1 MISSD
6 AVTPDL
12 PPGLVE
18 EYLAGMRTTLGL
30 LASLAARLSAAG
42 NDRSALETLHR
53 EIHKIHGSAGS
64 YGFADVSR
72 LAAGL
77 EATMKDWVARPD
89 DPEVDRGSLVRW
101 FVARLAAMLGISV
114 PPLVAPPATPPP
126 PARAG
131 PAGPHAAGAPASGR
145 LGPAAAPAGAPAAA
159 WKGFSPPPPM
169 DGPPGSRSGSRPGG
183 EGGVG
188 WGGPGGGA
196 AAPGGAATATV
207 ART

>member
-6 AVTPDL
+6 AATPDL

-18 EYLAGMRTTLGL
+18 EYLAGMRRTLGL
-30 LASLAARLSAAG
+30 LASRAARRSAAG
-42 NDRSALETLHR
+42 NDRSALETLHG
-53 EIHKIHGSAGS
+53 EIHRIHGSAGS

-114 PPLVAPPATPPP
+114 ARIVAPPATPPP
-126 PARAG
+126 QA
-131 PAGPHAAGAPASGR
+131 PAGPPPH
-145 LGPAAAPAGAPAAA
+145 PAAPTRPLPRVRPPPRPSQAAA
-159 WKGFSPPPPM
+159 ATRSPPFFRPTTRPSPPPRPTPRASPAES
-169 DGPPGSRSGSRPGG
+169 PP
-183 EGGVG
+183 
-188 WGGPGGGA
+188 
-196 AAPGGAATATV
+196 AAPPNPRRPSPASPA
-207 ART
+207 